1 MDDSDFIV
9 SEEHLPEGIAERIDD
24 PPSRPALPRPA
35 ATVVLMRDADVGVEI
50 LLLKRVHSAGFVPG
64 AYVFPG
70 GRVDRADAD
79 PAVLD
84 RSVSL
89 TEDMAAER
97 MRLPDADP
105 PAVAY
110 YLAALR
116 EAFEETGI
124 LVGHLRGGDPLPTAA
139 ASPSVLQIRDRLLDD
154 VCSFAQA
161 LDDLGALIDDT
172 AMEYIGHWITPIA
185 EPRRYDAR
193 FFAAAV
199 APESKAAIH
208 PAEMLDAV
216 WVTPERAL
224 ERSAEGSLPLVFPT
238 IKTLESMRDLATTAD
253 VFDTFRGRPV
263 PSVLPRLIRTPDGI
277 GMRIPEIIS
286 D

>member
-199 APESKAAIH
+199 APESKAAN
-208 PAEMLDAV
+208 PPR
-216 WVTPERAL
+216 TRCST
-224 ERSAEGSLPLVFPT
+224 RFGSLRKGRWSAPRRVRCPWSSPPSRRSSPCGT
-238 IKTLESMRDLATTAD
+238 SPPRPMSSTRSVD
-253 VFDTFRGRPV
+253 VRYPASCPV
-263 PSVLPRLIRTPDGI
+263 
-277 GMRIPEIIS
+277 
-286 D
+286 

>member
-1 MDDSDFIV
+1 
-9 SEEHLPEGIAERIDD
+9 
-24 PPSRPALPRPA
+24 
-35 ATVVLMRDADVGVEI
+35 MRDADEGVQI

-70 GRVDRADAD
+70 GRVDGGDAD
-79 PAVLD
+79 PEVLS
-84 RSVSL
+84 RTVSL
-89 TEDMAAER
+89 TVEAAADR
-97 MRLPDADP
+97 MRLHDADP

-124 LVGHLRGGDPLPTAA
+124 LVGRSTEGDALPSAAA
-139 ASPSVLQIRDRLLDD
+139 ASGVLEIRDRLLDEA
-154 VCSFAQA
+154 CSFAQA

-193 FFAAAV
+193 FFAATV
-199 APESKAAIH
+199 APESEPAIH
-208 PAEMLDAV
+208 AAEMLDAI
-216 WVTPERAL
+216 WITPAAAL
-224 ERSAEGSLPLVFPT
+224 ERANEGSLPMVFPT
-238 IKTLESMRDLATTAD
+238 IKTLESMMDFATASEVLD
-253 VFDTFRGRPV
+253 EFRGRRI